1 MDYST
6 LPSYPPR
13 PACTDRPQPQSEQ
26 LLTPRQTQIF
36 IDLAW
41 LAVIVVL
48 LLWTRQ
54 LATDIERDRQAGRS
68 RVSGPP
74 QPLDFRRVAEMF
86 GQVQKGTSRAQVEM
100 LLGPPAERHEWG
112 PEVDQFGP
120 EWWNGGKSI
129 YPKRREW
136 HRWSDPTDPERWVVV
151 MYFRWSEQEVIGMF
165 KKGF

>member
-1 MDYST
+1 M
-6 LPSYPPR
+6 
-13 PACTDRPQPQSEQ
+13 
-26 LLTPRQTQIF
+26 
-36 IDLAW
+36 
-41 LAVIVVL
+41 VL

-54 LATDIERDRQAGRS
+54 LTTDIERVRQIERS
-68 RVSGPP
+68 RASDPP
-74 QPLDFRRVAEMF
+74 QPPLDFRRVAEQF
-86 GQVQKGTSRAQVEM
+86 GQVQKGANRAQVEI
-100 LLGPPAERHEWG
+100 LLGPPTERHEWG

-120 EWWNGGKSI
+120 GWWNGGKSI